1 MGYLRGFIPWIAS
14 GVISSFDW
22 RWGAVAG
29 LVTGLALFAQDRRRG
44 VAPDAM
50 ILELSGSLFFAVVG
64 TVALA
69 SPDSPLKTYDDALS
83 FAWLALTAW
92 GSLAVR
98 HPFTLGIARRRTP
111 REYWELPG
119 FIAVNNVITAVWGA
133 GFTFICAALAVCH
146 LTGAPGW
153 AGIAAHAAG
162 LAGPAAFTSRYPA
175 RVQARL
181 QAAGAAPVEV

>member
-29 LVTGLALFAQDRRRG
+29 LATGLALFAQDRRRG
-44 VAPDAM
+44 VAADAM
-50 ILELSGSLFFAVVG
+50 ILELSSILYFAVIG
-64 TVALA
+64 AVAFA
-69 SPDSPLKTYDDALS
+69 SPHSPPATYDDALS

-92 GSLAVR
+92 GGLALR
-98 HPFTLGIARRRTP
+98 RPFTLGIARRQTP

-119 FIAVNNVITAVWGA
+119 FIAVNNAITAAWGA
-133 GFTFICAALAVCH
+133 GFTFICAALTVCH

-153 AGIAAHAAG
+153 IGIAAHVVG
-162 LAGPAAFTSRYPA
+162 LVAPAVFTSRYPA

-181 QAAGAAPVEV
+181 RAAEAARTA